1 MNKIQDVVRQ
11 RRTEIGLSQPQLAR
25 RIGVSAQAIQQL
37 EAGDVRRPRYLVE
50 LANALGLDPL
60 ALHEGRTVVVGP
72 GAKPLPSPAMS
83 SGRNAAA
90 SQGAGGD
97 TVMGASE
104 PPRPNAA
111 FGRNAPMGARDLPV
125 YASAQGGPD
134 GMLVDY
140 DPIEWIERP
149 TPLAGVPNAFAMYV
163 VNDSMEPRFRQG
175 DLLLIHPQRP
185 VRKGSDVLLIT
196 RAEDATEHEAFIKEL
211 VSLDTDKVKLR
222 QLNPEKTFSIPRDK
236 VSGLNLVVGVYYG
249 H

>member
-1 MNKIQDVVRQ
+1 MSKLSQVVRQ
-11 RRTEIGLSQPQLAR
+11 RRVEIGLSQPQLAR
-25 RIGVSAQAIQQL
+25 RIGVSAQAVQQL

-60 ALHEGRTVVVGP
+60 ALHEGNAIVVGP
-72 GAKPLPSPAMS
+72 GATPLPSPAMT
-83 SGRNAAA
+83 SGRRSMA
-90 SQGAGGD
+90 SDGAGGE

-111 FGRNAPMGARDLPV
+111 FGRSAPMGALDLPV

-134 GMLVDY
+134 GMLVGY

-149 TPLAGVPNAFAMYV
+149 APLAGVPNAFAMYV

-185 VRKGSDVLLIT
+185 VRKGNDVLVVTLSDT
-196 RAEDATEHEAFIKEL
+196 DDHEAFIKEL
-211 VSLDTDKVKLR
+211 VSVDPEQVTLR
-222 QLNPEKTFSIPRDK
+222 QLNPEKTFTIPRSK

>member
-1 MNKIQDVVRQ
+1 MSKIQDVVRQ
-11 RRTEIGLSQPQLAR
+11 RRIEIGLSQPQLAR

-50 LANALGLDPL
+50 LASALGLDPL
-60 ALHEGRTVVVGP
+60 ALHEGRAVVVGP
-72 GAKPLPSPAMS
+72 GATPLPSPAMS
-83 SGRNAAA
+83 GGRGEAGLQA
-90 SQGAGGD
+90 AGGA

-111 FGRNAPMGARDLPV
+111 FGRSAPMGARDLPV

-134 GMLVDY
+134 GMLVGY

-149 TPLAGVPNAFAMYV
+149 APLAGVPNAFAMYV

-185 VRKGSDVLLIT
+185 VRKGNDVLVVVRSET
-196 RAEDATEHEAFIKEL
+196 DDHEAFIKEL
-211 VSLDTDKVKLR
+211 VGVDPEVVTLR
-222 QLNPEKTFSIPRDK
+222 QLNPEKTFSIPRET